1 MELTGQ
7 SKNSI
12 ILSLSHLMLKQGK
25 RYCFPSQEK
34 LCEILGKY
42 YQNPIKRRAL
52 NYHLRHLEDR
62 HFIARK
68 RRIRRDDDGK
78 MVFASTL
85 YFFTKRGYR
94 FLARLLNLTK
104 KLQGFFLSTG
114 TDRKHKLSKKLEGEL
129 NYNIVTPGLAGAGR
143 Y

>member
-25 RYCFPSQEK
+25 RYCFPSQAK

-42 YQNPIKRRAL
+42 YGNPIHRRAL

-62 HFIARK
+62 EYIKRK
-68 RRIRRDDDGK
+68 RRI
-78 MVFASTL
+78 
-85 YFFTKRGYR
+85 KRGPEREDDLCVDPLFSHETRVQVSCPPCEFIQEIKGVLSFYR
-94 FLARLLNLTK
+94 HGPETQNFLKR
-104 KLQGFFLSTG
+104 F
-114 TDRKHKLSKKLEGEL
+114 
-129 NYNIVTPGLAGAGR
+129 GR
-143 Y
+143 N

>member
-25 RYCFPSQEK
+25 RYCFPSQAK

-42 YQNPIKRRAL
+42 YGNPIRRRAL

-62 HFIARK
+62 DYIKRK
-68 RRIRRDDDGK
+68 RRIKRDQNGK
-78 MVFASTL
+78 MIFASTL
-85 YFFTKRGYR
+85 YFLTKRGYR
-94 FLARLLNLTK
+94 FLARLANLSK
-104 KLQGFFLSTG
+104 KLKGFFLSTG
-114 TDRKHKLSKKLEGEL
+114 TDRKHKLSKKVREEL
-129 NYNIVTPGLAGAGR
+129 NYNLVLAPAGAGGA
-143 Y
+143 